1 MRVPAGHQRVV
12 WLTGLVVASL
22 DSLVVAALVSL
33 VVAALVSL
41 VVAAAPGRNHNP
53 ALLLLLLT
61 KPTTTNLSTGL
72 TRHHDT
78 NS

>member
-41 VVAAAPGRNHNP
+41 VAAAPGRNHNP